1 MYKIVFLLVFMISS
15 ILSADLVPFTNDG
28 YVSTYAAQNLS
39 PKSHNKKIGR
49 YDIYISYDILAK
61 WTSNFLMGDPV
72 FYADY
77 VYKIK
82 KVTIYVSDTSS
93 KYALMGASTTTSSVK
108 HVTPF
113 ISEKESNFLKSLV
126 RISGLKIRV
135 KFSPINASDVEFIID
150 GGVGS
155 KNQVNDKYIY
165 MDSSDNYFY
174 RKSAELYNSIAPK
187 YRSFNT
193 KGSPKW
199 EDLFLGN
206 FTKQESIDIVKK
218 KGYFSANI
226 EDVKID
232 YSRLI
237 SFVENRILSQKQQQK
252 EIKSSLM
259 LLIDASG
266 SMRGTRF
273 SAAKSA
279 AITNAKK
286 AISKNVEV
294 SVAFFGGE
302 CSDTNV
308 LHVHDFTL
316 DANSLE
322 SFIQNATIMGGT
334 PLSLALKQANEYL
347 YAHKSKSSKSET
359 VLLLGDGEGSCG
371 NIQSVI
377 DNLKSNNTFAHHETI
392 GLEVGTSSNASSQL
406 ANIAYQSGG
415 NYHTSNSVAD
425 LERVFEDASD
435 IEELSDM
442 IGSFGNVNNQHKNM
456 SSNNSMQSI
465 LNGFDNF

>member
-1 MYKIVFLLVFMISS
+1 MFKIVFLLVSIFSS
-15 ILSADLVPFTNDG
+15 IISADLVPFSSDG
-28 YVSTYAAQNLS
+28 YVATYAAQNLS
-39 PKSHNKKIGR
+39 PKSYNKKIGK
-49 YDIYISYDILAK
+49 YNIYISYDILAK
-61 WTSNFLMGDPV
+61 WTSSFLMGDPV

-82 KVTIYVSDTSS
+82 EVSIYVSDTSS
-93 KYALMGASTTTSSVK
+93 KYALMGASTTTSSAK
-108 HVTPF
+108 YVTAF
-113 ISEKESNFLKSLV
+113 ISEKESTFLKSLV
-126 RISGLKIRV
+126 RISGLKIKV
-135 KFSPINASDVEFIID
+135 KFSPQNASDVEFILD
-150 GGVGS
+150 GGVGA

-165 MDSSDNYFY
+165 MDASSNYFHENAKKMY
-174 RKSAELYNSIAPK
+174 DSIDSK
-187 YRSFNT
+187 YKSFNT

-199 EDLFLGN
+199 EELFLGN
-206 FTKQESIDIVKK
+206 YTKQEIIDIVKQ
-218 KGYFSANI
+218 KGYFSASI
-226 EDVKID
+226 EDVRID
-232 YSRLI
+232 YSNLI
-237 SFVENRILSQKQQQK
+237 SFVENRILSKKSSKK

-266 SMRGTRF
+266 SMRGSRF

-279 AITNAKK
+279 AITNVRK

-334 PLSLALKQANEYL
+334 PLSLALQQANEYL

-359 VLLLGDGEGSCG
+359 VLLLGDGEGNCG

-392 GLEVGTSSNASSQL
+392 GLEVSTNSNASSQL
-406 ANIAYQSGG
+406 TNIAYQSGG

-442 IGSFGNVNNQHKNM
+442 VGSFGNVNNNYVNK
-456 SSNNSMQSI
+456 SSNNGMQSI
-465 LNGFDNF
+465 LNGFE